1 MESMFKK
8 TVVFSLAVA
17 LMLMG
22 LCTIASAAQ
31 NVTNVSQKGSL
42 LIFPKIDTSPIP
54 VRDESSLGQP
64 VVYRDTI
71 VMIGNDYYTE
81 QWVKC
86 YWVNHNQEIQDFMF
100 RLTPNQPVW
109 FRASDGMG
117 SGSEDDPSV
126 SAGITV
132 PPFFPGDYEVG
143 ELKCWA
149 VDAAGANQ
157 VAFNHLYGNAMIFDT
172 LHAAAYEYNAWA
184 FTARGVAQGAPVGT
198 GGTLVLSGA
207 SGGYDACP
215 QYLLF
220 NFFSIG
226 SSIDLEG
233 GGIAQFV
240 ETDLTLVPCF
250 QDLRQDRVPTCTKAK
265 FDIWNEN
272 ETKYTGSYRCIK
284 CWFEGY
290 LDQIGAQV
298 PGKGFGGDKFVYKN
312 LHTTVGRFR
321 VTGVASTVCNTAF
334 GTLCTKQID
343 TPLLGLIDTEI
354 RFNDTTPTGPFNAL
368 AGTTPATAGYWVPA
382 NVLGYPT
389 IQWDIQGGSPEVP
402 AP

>member
-54 VRDESSLGQP
+54 VRDASGLGQP
-64 VVYRDTI
+64 FVYRDTI
-71 VMIGNDYYTE
+71 VMIGNDYFTE
-81 QWVKC
+81 QWIKC
-86 YWVNHNQEIQDFMF
+86 YWVNQAQDIQDFMF
-100 RLTPNQPVW
+100 RLTPNQPIW
-109 FRASDGMG
+109 FRASDGLG
-117 SGSEDDPSV
+117 SGSQDDPSV
-126 SAGITV
+126 SSPVTV
-132 PPFFPGDYEVG
+132 PPFFPGDNTAG

-172 LHAAAYEYNAWA
+172 LHAAAFEYNAWA
-184 FTARGVAQGAPVGT
+184 FTARGVNQGDPVGAP
-198 GGTLVLSGA
+198 GTLVLNGA
-207 SGGYDACP
+207 LNGAIGYDACP

-220 NFFSIG
+220 NFFATG
-226 SSIDLEG
+226 SSINLDVG
-233 GGIAQFV
+233 DSANFV

-265 FDIWNEN
+265 FDIFNEN
-272 ETKYTGSYRCIK
+272 ETKYTGAYRCIK

-290 LDQIGAQV
+290 LDQIAVQT
-298 PGKGFGGDKFVYKN
+298 PGKGFGGDKFTYKN
-312 LHTTVGRFR
+312 LHTTVGRLR
-321 VTGVASTVCNTAF
+321 VMGVASTVCNNVFST
-334 GTLCTKQID
+334 CTKQID
-343 TPLLGLIDTEI
+343 TPLLGLINTEI
-354 RFNDTTPTGPFNAL
+354 NFTVPRPNPTWFDAL
-368 AGTTPATAGYWVPA
+368 AGTTPATAGA
-382 NVLGYPT
+382 GITTT
-389 IQWDIQGGSPEVP
+389 IQWDTQGGSPEVP

>member
-17 LMLMG
+17 LTLMG

-42 LIFPKIDTSPIP
+42 LIFPKIDTSLINDDGPFP
-54 VRDESSLGQP
+54 
-64 VVYRDTI
+64 VYRDTI

-81 QWVKC
+81 QWIKC
-86 YWVNHNQEIQDFMF
+86 YWVNQDQEIQDFMF
-100 RLTPNQPVW
+100 RLTPNQPIW
-109 FRASDGMG
+109 FRASDGTG
-117 SGSEDDPSV
+117 SGSADDPSV
-126 SAGITV
+126 AYGVTV
-132 PPFFPGDYEVG
+132 PPFFQGEYQVG

-149 VDAAGANQ
+149 VNAAGTDQ

-172 LHAAAYEYNAWA
+172 LHAAAFEYNAWA
-184 FTARGVAQGAPVGT
+184 FTARGVLQGQPVGT
-198 GGTLVLSGA
+198 GGTLVLNGA
-207 SGGYDACP
+207 LNAPGYDACP

-220 NFFSIG
+220 NFFAIG
-226 SSIDLEG
+226 SHIDLDG
-233 GGIAQFV
+233 GGSANFD
-240 ETDLTLVPCF
+240 ETDLTLVPCS

-265 FDIWNEN
+265 FDIFNEN

-290 LDQIGAQV
+290 LDQIAVQK

-321 VTGVASTVCNTAF
+321 VAGVKSTVCDKVFLNPD
-334 GTLCTKQID
+334 GTDKCTGGQTD
-343 TPLLGLIDTEI
+343 SPLLGLINTEI
-354 RFNDTTPTGPFNAL
+354 RFIAAPFDAL
-368 AGTTPATAGYWVPA
+368 AGTTPSTAGA
-382 NVLGYPT
+382 GIRT
-389 IQWDIQGGSPEVP
+389 AIRWDIQGGSPEVP
-402 AP
+402 VQ

>member
-8 TVVFSLAVA
+8 TLVFSLAVA

-42 LIFPKIDTSPIP
+42 LIFPKIDTSMIDDTGPFP
-54 VRDESSLGQP
+54 
-64 VVYRDTI
+64 VYRDTI

-86 YWVNHNQEIQDFMF
+86 YWVDQHQELQDFMF
-100 RLTPNQPVW
+100 RLTPNQPIW
-109 FRASDGMG
+109 FRASDGTGTG
-117 SGSEDDPSV
+117 SADDPNV
-126 SAGITV
+126 AAGITV
-132 PPFFPGDYEVG
+132 PPFFPGEYAAG

-149 VDAAGANQ
+149 VDAAGSNQ

-172 LHAAAYEYNAWA
+172 QHGAAFEYNAWA
-184 FTARGVAQGAPVGT
+184 FTARGVAQGAPVGA
-198 GGTLVLSGA
+198 GGTLILSGA
-207 SGGYDACP
+207 NGAYDACP

-220 NFFSIG
+220 NFFAAG
-226 SSIDLEG
+226 SSINLDEG
-233 GGIAQFV
+233 AGFATFV
-240 ETDLTLVPCF
+240 ETDLTLVPCY

-272 ETKYTGSYRCIK
+272 ETKYTGAYRCIK

-290 LDQIGAQV
+290 LDMIAVQV
-298 PGKGFGGDKFVYKN
+298 PGKGFGGEKFVYKN

-321 VTGVASTVCNTAF
+321 VTGVASTVCATAF
-334 GTLCTKQID
+334 GSLCTGGQMES
-343 TPLLGLIDTEI
+343 PLLGLINTEI
-354 RFNDTTPTGPFNAL
+354 RFGETIEKFNAL
-368 AGTTPATAGYWVPA
+368 AGTTPATAGSYLGPA
-382 NVLGYPT
+382 GPNQYPW
-389 IQWDIQGGSPEVP
+389 IKWDTQVEPPTFPGQ
-402 AP
+402 

>member
-1 MESMFKK
+1 MFKK

-22 LCTIASAAQ
+22 LCSIASAAQ

-42 LIFPKIDTSPIP
+42 LIFPKIDTSMIDNTGPFP
-54 VRDESSLGQP
+54 
-64 VVYRDTI
+64 VYRDTI

-81 QWVKC
+81 QWIKC
-86 YWVNHNQEIQDFMF
+86 YWVNQDQQIQDFMF

-109 FRASDGMG
+109 FRASDGTG
-117 SGSEDDPSV
+117 SGSADDPSV

-149 VDAAGANQ
+149 VDPSGANQ

-172 LHAAAYEYNAWA
+172 LHAAAFEYNAWA

-207 SGGYDACP
+207 NLAYDACP

-220 NFFSIG
+220 NFFAIG
-226 SSIDLEG
+226 SSIDLDG
-233 GGIAQFV
+233 GGSATFA

-272 ETKYTGSYRCIK
+272 ETKYTGAYRCIK

-290 LDQIGAQV
+290 LDQIAVQK
-298 PGKGFGGDKFVYKN
+298 PGKGFGGEKFVYRN
-312 LHTTVGRFR
+312 LHTTIGRFR
-321 VTGVASTVCNTAF
+321 VTGVASTVCAKVFKTPDTVY
-334 GTLCTKQID
+334 GPGVDVCTGGQID
-343 TPLLGLIDTEI
+343 SPLLGLINTEI
-354 RFNDTTPTGPFNAL
+354 RFVAAPFDAL
-368 AGTTPATAGYWVPA
+368 AGTTPATAGAGIPA
-382 NVLGYPT
+382 T
-389 IQWDIQGGSPEVP
+389 IKWDTQSEPPQVP